1 MNKEE
6 LLYKIEEIRSGYMD
20 SYKPSE
26 VENVLGEVLD
36 LVSKLEEIEPIEN
49 PIISIPHEVARW
61 VNMYM
66 EESGLDYGHVL
77 VSCLYD
83 VLYSDLNVIPDN
95 SYRYFKE
102 NIEYISVIGQ
112 GLYYNKPENKYIIKT
127 NKETWI
133 ETYGIKA
140 NDIIKEYSF
149 TKNKSKA
156 YEFNRKHY
164 AERIAND
171 VGGDIEVVYKEM
183 NPDIEIIKG

>member
-83 VLYSDLNVIPDN
+83 ALYSDLNIIPDEP
-95 SYRYFKE
+95 YKYFKE
-102 NIEYISVIGQ
+102 NTEYVSVVGQ
-112 GLYYNKPENKYIIKT
+112 GLYYNKPENKYVIKT
-127 NKETWI
+127 NNETWVKSY
-133 ETYGIKA
+133 EK
-140 NDIIKEYSF
+140 NPSEIIKRYTF
-149 TKNKSKA
+149 TKNKFEAHK
-156 YEFNRKHY
+156 FNRKNY

-171 VGGDIEVVYKEM
+171 IGGVTEVEYG
-183 NPDIEIIKG
+183 EIK